1 MGKRLQAAGVKR
13 QLTIAD
19 LRARPDLR
27 LRWPDFGRTTTL
39 KVGAYCASVNSIPPG
54 QQVYVRLGE
63 MVETLYGSEGWGS
76 SPSERDQVS
85 GLSPGSGG
93 AFLLTPLLT
102 SACDRTFVRSL
113 TRRSLAQSLALRERR
128 TRSGPLPTQILS
140 TDCSV
145 SRRRPAQTTGEQRV
159 LQAKVLCRRSPW
171 VG

>member
-19 LRARPDLR
+19 LRARPHLR

-54 QQVYVRLGE
+54 QQVYVPLGE
-63 MVETLYGSEGWGS
+63 MAETPCGSEGWGS

-102 SACDRTFVRSL
+102 SAVPQPQSRPKNVGTP
-113 TRRSLAQSLALRERR
+113 TRLGEVETVLALGFARGVAAVLRR
-128 TRSGPLPTQILS
+128 
-140 TDCSV
+140 
-145 SRRRPAQTTGEQRV
+145 
-159 LQAKVLCRRSPW
+159 
-171 VG
+171 